1 MENTVKAKTI
11 FDEYFDS
18 TKLAKFTPALIVA
31 ASIFCLI
38 FLLHRPSNFTNVS
51 SEKKVNTVYRVDK
64 YRVYYSSSTFRRKK

>member
-31 ASIFCLI
+31 GSIFCLI
-38 FLLHRPSNFTNVS
+38 FLKGCAQNCGLS
-51 SEKKVNTVYRVDK
+51 
-64 YRVYYSSSTFRRKK
+64 